1 MMKRILVVL
10 LLAVP
15 TLAAAVPPFLTVQGR
30 LTNLAGQP
38 VNDKVTLTVSLLDDP
53 DALVPFHTE
62 SFIGVNV
69 IDGVF
74 STTLGTQLPLDPMVF
89 DDIEFAYAR
98 IDVEGVPI
106 GQPISLGSVAF
117 AMKAAAADVAHRALA
132 LQALPAPPVTCNSGA
147 LGRTYLNTTD
157 YRIHFCTGTAWE
169 LYMGPPGPK
178 GDAGAQGPKGD
189 AGTTGTQGPK
199 GDAGTPGAQGPKGD
213 AGTTGAQGPKG
224 DAGATGVQGPKG
236 DAGIPGGA
244 GPKGDT
250 GTTGKQGPKGDTG
263 ATGPQGPAGP
273 KTGIVTTG
281 CFWTGYVNVMDGEM
295 DYICPNNGIIA
306 GMYSYH
312 NNNTEDR
319 QFKFYCC
326 QLVNQ

>member
-1 MMKRILVVL
+1 MMKRILVAL

-15 TLAAAVPPFLTVQGR
+15 SLAAAVPPFLTVQGR

-117 AMKAAAADVAHRALA
+117 AMKAAAADVAHRALG
-132 LQALPAPPVTCNSGA
+132 LQALPAPPVNCNSGS

-157 YRIHFCTGTAWE
+157 YRIHFCTGAAWE

-178 GDAGAQGPKGD
+178 GDVGAQGPKGD
-189 AGTTGTQGPK
+189 AG
-199 GDAGTPGAQGPKGD
+199 
-213 AGTTGAQGPKG
+213 
-224 DAGATGVQGPKG
+224 VQGPKG
-236 DAGIPGGA
+236 DAGPPGVE

-250 GTTGKQGPKGDTG
+250 GATGQQGPKGDTGATGQQGPKGDTG

-273 KTGIVTTG
+273 KTAIVTTG
-281 CFWTGYVNVMDGEM
+281 CFWTGYVNVMDGVM

-312 NNNTEDR
+312 SNSTEDR